1 MLDLLRRGA
10 QTWVAKIFFVLLVG
24 SFGVWGVSRSL
35 VASTPDAVITV
46 GDQKVGTHEFRL
58 AYERQIAGISRQLGQ
73 RITPDQARAFGIESQ
88 VYGQLA
94 AGAALDQLSIKMNLG
109 LSEARLAEEIAKE
122 PAFRAANGKFDR
134 QVFAATL
141 RNAGF
146 TEADYIQSQ
155 TKVAI
160 RSQLVDAIADGFKA
174 PKTLTDAMAQYR
186 AQTRDI
192 KYILLSSSN
201 VDAVKPPADDVLAK
215 WYDAHKG
222 AYRAPEYRKFTYMKL
237 EPADILDAAT
247 VSDADVKADYEKNKA
262 RYTTPGSRSIE
273 LLPFPDRTAAEKAD
287 QRLKSGEITFDKFIE
302 ETGRKPADVMLG
314 NFEKSKVPD
323 PKIADAA
330 FAIPNDGGVSG
341 VVDGAFG
348 PVILRVTNIKPDSQ
362 APFEQ
367 VKDKIRRDMALAQAA
382 QDIMN
387 VRDRYEDLRASGA
400 SLEEAAKQLKLSSI
414 TVEAVDASGKDMKG
428 EPVKDLPAQ
437 QKLLGEVFK
446 TEQGVDAL
454 PISIGQDGYVWF
466 DVKDV
471 IAARDRKLEEVRDR
485 VLADWTTEQTQ
496 KELDAKADAILKDI
510 KDGKALSDI
519 ATGLGVNLEDKSGI
533 KRNTEDAVLSQQA
546 ISAAFGGAEGHAAAA
561 WTADKSEKIVLQV
574 TATGTDT
581 NADPLADD
589 NRQIEQLANSAGDDM
604 LDEMVTK
611 LQGQYGVA
619 VNQALA
625 QQAMAR

>member
-58 AYERQIAGISRQLGQ
+58 AYERQISGISRQIGQ
-73 RITPDQARAFGIESQ
+73 RITPEQARAFGIEQQ
-88 VYGQLA
+88 VFGQLA
-94 AGAALDQLSIKMNLG
+94 AGAALDELSIKMKLG

-122 PAFRAANGKFDR
+122 PAFRGPSGQFDR
-134 QVFAATL
+134 NVFAATL

-174 PKTLTDAMAQYR
+174 PKTLTDAMAQFR
-186 AQTRDI
+186 SQTRDI
-192 KYILLSSSN
+192 RYILLSSSN
-201 VDAVKPPADDVLAK
+201 VEAVKTPAEDVLSK
-215 WYDAHKG
+215 WYEEHKA

-237 EPADILDAAT
+237 EPADIMDPTAI
-247 VSDADVKADYEKNKA
+247 SDADLKADYEKNKN
-262 RYTTPGSRSIE
+262 RYLTPGTRSIE
-273 LLPFPDRTAAEKAD
+273 LLPFPDKAAAEKAD
-287 QRLKSGEITFDKFIE
+287 QRLKSGEVTFDKLIE
-302 ETGRKPADVMLG
+302 EAGRKPADVMLG
-314 NFEKSKVPD
+314 NFDKAKVPD
-323 PKIADAA
+323 PKIAEAA
-330 FAIPNDGGVSG
+330 FAIPTDGGVSG
-341 VVDGAFG
+341 VVEGAFG
-348 PVILRVTNIKPDSQ
+348 PVIVRVTNIKPDSQ
-362 APFEQ
+362 STFEQ
-367 VKDKIRRDMALAQAA
+367 VKDKIRRDMALSRAA
-382 QDIMN
+382 QDILN

-400 SLEEAAKQLKLSSI
+400 SLEEAAKQLKLSAI
-414 TVEAVDASGKDMKG
+414 TVEAVDANGKDMKG
-428 EPVKDLPAQ
+428 DVVKDLPAQ

-446 TEQGVDAL
+446 TETGVDAL

-471 IAARDRKLEEVRDR
+471 TPQRDRKLDEVRDR
-485 VLADWTTEQTQ
+485 VVADWTTEETQ
-496 KELDAKADAILKDI
+496 KEIDAKADAILKEL
-510 KDGKALSDI
+510 KDGKALNDI
-519 ATGLGVNLEDKSGI
+519 AAGLGVTVEEKTGI
-533 KRNTEDAVLSQQA
+533 KRNAEDAVLSPQA
-546 ISAAFGGAEGHAAAA
+546 IASAFGGAVGHVAAA

-574 TATGTDT
+574 TAAGTDT

-589 NRQIEQLANSAGDDM
+589 GRQIEQLANAAGDDM

-611 LQGQYGVA
+611 LQSQYGVSI
-619 VNQALA
+619 NQQLA

>member
-46 GDQKVGTHEFRL
+46 GDQKVGAHEFRL
-58 AYERQIAGISRQLGQ
+58 AYERQIAGISRQIGQ
-73 RITPDQARAFGIESQ
+73 RISPEQARAFGIESQ
-88 VYGQLA
+88 VFSQLA
-94 AGAALDQLSIKMNLG
+94 AGAALDELSIKMKLG
-109 LSEARLAEEIAKE
+109 LSDARLADEIAKE
-122 PAFRAANGKFDR
+122 PAFRGANGQFDR

-192 KYILLSSSN
+192 RYVLVSSAN
-201 VDAVKPPADDVLAK
+201 VEPVKPPADDVLSK
-215 WYDAHKG
+215 WYDEHKA

-237 EPADILDAAT
+237 EPADIIDAAAIP
-247 VSDADVKADYEKNKA
+247 DAQVKADYEKNKS
-262 RYTTPGSRSIE
+262 RYLTPGTRTIE
-273 LLPFPDRTAAEKAD
+273 QLSFPDKAAAEKAE
-287 QRLKSGEITFDKFIE
+287 QRLKSGEVTFDKLIE
-302 ETGRKPADVMLG
+302 ETGRKPADVLLG
-314 NFEKSKVPD
+314 NFDKAKVPD
-323 PKIADAA
+323 PKIAEAA
-330 FAIPNDGGVSG
+330 FAIPSDGGVSG

-348 PVILRVTNIKPDSQ
+348 PVILRATNIKPDVQSS
-362 APFEQ
+362 FEQ
-367 VKDKIRRDMALAQAA
+367 VKDKIRRDLGLSQAA
-382 QDIMN
+382 QDILN

-400 SLEEAAKQLKLSSI
+400 TLEEAANQLKLKPV
-414 TVEAVDASGKDMKG
+414 TVDAVDASGKDMKG

-466 DVKDV
+466 EVKGIV
-471 IAARDRKLEEVRDR
+471 PERDRKLEEVRDR
-485 VLADWTTEQTQ
+485 VLADWTAEQTQ
-496 KELDAKADAILKDI
+496 KEVDAKAEAIVKDL
-510 KDGKALSDI
+510 KDGKQLNDI
-519 ATGLGVNLEDKSGI
+519 AAALGVNVEEKTGI
-533 KRNTEDAVLSQQA
+533 KRNTEDAVLSPQA
-546 ISAAFGGAEGHAAAA
+546 VAAAFGGPEGHVATA

-581 NADPLADD
+581 NADPLAGD

-611 LQGQYGVA
+611 LQAQYGVA
-619 VNQALA
+619 INRTLA
-625 QQAMAR
+625 QQAMSR

>member
-24 SFGVWGVSRSL
+24 SFGVWGISRSL
-35 VASTPDAVITV
+35 VPDTPDAVITV
-46 GDQKVGTHEFRL
+46 GDQRVGMREFRM
-58 AYERQIAGISRQLGQ
+58 AYERQIAGISRQIGQ
-73 RITPDQARAFGIESQ
+73 RITPEQARAFGIEQQ

-94 AGAALDQLSIKMNLG
+94 AGAALDQLSTKMKLG

-201 VDAVKPPADDVLAK
+201 VDAVKPPADDVLSK
-215 WYDAHKG
+215 WYDEHKA

-237 EPADILDAAT
+237 EAADIMDPATISDAAI
-247 VSDADVKADYEKNKA
+247 KADYEKNKS
-262 RYTTPGSRSIE
+262 RYLTPGSRSIE
-273 LLPFPDRTAAEKAD
+273 LLPFPDKAAAEKAD
-287 QRLKSGEITFDKFIE
+287 QRLKSGEITFDKFVE

-314 NFEKSKVPD
+314 NFEKAKVPD
-323 PKIADAA
+323 PKIAEAA
-330 FAIPNDGGVSG
+330 FAIQADGGVSD
-341 VVDGAFG
+341 VVEGAFG
-348 PVILRVTNIKPDSQ
+348 PVIVRVTNIKPDSQ
-362 APFEQ
+362 SSLDQ
-367 VKDKIRRDMALAQAA
+367 VKDKIRRDIALSQAA
-382 QDIMN
+382 QDILN

-400 SLEEAAKQLKLSSI
+400 SLEEAAKQLKLGSI
-414 TVEAVDASGKDMKG
+414 TVDAVDATSKDMKG
-428 EPVKDLPAQ
+428 EPVKELPAQ

-446 TEQGVDAL
+446 SEQGVDAL

-466 DVKDV
+466 EVKDV

-485 VLADWTTEQTQ
+485 AVADWTTEETQ
-496 KELDAKADAILKDI
+496 KELDAKADAILKDL
-510 KDGKALSDI
+510 KGGKALTEI
-519 ATGLGVNLEDKSGI
+519 ASGLGVNVEEKTGL
-533 KRNTEDAVLSQQA
+533 KRNTEDAVLSPQA
-546 ISAAFGGAEGHAAAA
+546 VAAAFGGAEGHAASA

-581 NADPLADD
+581 NVDPLAND

-619 VNQALA
+619 INQSLA
-625 QQAMAR
+625 QQAITR